1 MKDNK
6 VVSFFKNQEEGG
18 DALRMVNPLVFCVE
32 DGVLRTDEIL
42 DGSVAR
48 LRQAGWLVDLSGHGG
63 FQISGNAP
71 RKDGRFPG
79 SGKPDFGVSLL
90 TEFDEF
96 GSFNEIVI
104 RLPNGARCMDFV
116 PDTKVVTYAIDLDE
130 GMAVCLA
137 FDWREIV
144 NAEFG
149 DLSPFLS

>member
-6 VVSFFKNQEEGG
+6 FVSFFKNQEDSE
-18 DALRMVNPLVFCVE
+18 ALRKMNRLVFCVE
-32 DGVLRTDEIL
+32 NGVLRMDEIL

-48 LRQAGWLVDLSGHGG
+48 LRQAGWLIDLSGHGG

-79 SGKPDFGVSLL
+79 NGKPDFGVSLR
-90 TEFDEF
+90 TEYDDF
-96 GSFNEIVI
+96 GSYNEIII
-104 RLPNGARCMDFV
+104 RLPNGSRCMDFV

-130 GMAVCLA
+130 GMAVCFT
-137 FDWREIV
+137 FDWRKIV

-149 DLSPFLS
+149 GLSPFLS